1 MFTRFRELTEKASF
15 WQKFNLV
22 LTLFWIVLIPVAFV
36 TGLANQTWF
45 VTLISLIAL
54 ALASQS
60 SWQASR
66 NEHKEDVRDPDTP
79 TDDD

>member
-1 MFTRFRELTEKASF
+1 MIQKLRKLTEKASF
-15 WQKFNLV
+15 WQKFNLA
-22 LTLFWIVLIPVAFV
+22 LTLFWILLIPIAFL
-36 TGLANQTWF
+36 TGLANLTWF

-66 NEHKEDVRDPDTP
+66 NEHKEDVRDPETP
-79 TDDD
+79 TDD

>member
-1 MFTRFRELTEKASF
+1 MTENNQNKPKLVERASF
-15 WQKFNLV
+15 WQKVNLY
-22 LTLFWIVLIPVAFV
+22 LTFFWLILIPIAFI
-36 TGLANQTWF
+36 TGLARQTWF

-66 NEHKEDVRDPDTP
+66 NEYKEDQRDPDTP
-79 TDDD
+79 T

>member
-1 MFTRFRELTEKASF
+1 MLKKLRKLTEKASF
-15 WQKFNLV
+15 WQKFNLA
-22 LTLFWIVLIPVAFV
+22 LTLFWLLLIPVAFV
-36 TGLANQTWF
+36 TGLADQTWF

-66 NEHKEDVRDPDTP
+66 NEHKEDVRDPNTP
-79 TDDD
+79 TEEE